1 MPLVDAGYTIPGT
14 AFCYT
19 ATQDTAAP
27 ANTNVALAAPAVA
40 WSLVGHLGLDDG
52 TGMPNFE
59 FDGGEVT
66 VKGSMSKKAI
76 RTSVSKIGRT
86 IPFALS
92 QFTRECLSLY
102 YGGTGGTTTGAF
114 EVLAS
119 SDGVPTRKALLFTF
133 NDGGNWVGFY
143 APRVDIIGADAISTE
158 DVENAIL
165 LPLRATILDSA
176 TPLTVPKFK
185 WISETLLVYP

>member
-14 AFCYT
+14 AFFYT
-19 ATQDTAAP
+19 AAADVVPP
-27 ANTNVALAAPAVA
+27 AFTNAALAAPPVA
-40 WSLVGHLGLDDG
+40 WTLEGHLGLDDG

-86 IPFALS
+86 VPFSLS
-92 QFTRECLSLY
+92 QFTRNCLALY
-102 YGGTGGTTTGAF
+102 YGGTGGAVDGSF
-114 EVLAS
+114 SVLSAD
-119 SDGVPTRKALLFTF
+119 DGVPTRRAILFTF
-133 NDGGNWVGFY
+133 NDGGTWVGFY
-143 APRVDIIGADAISTE
+143 APRADIIGADAISTE
-158 DVENAIL
+158 DVENALL

-176 TPLTVPKFK
+176 TPASVPKFQ
-185 WISETLLVYP
+185 WISETLLDIP